1 MNLQISSQAISKGS
15 SIFTWLMYAE
25 LSTNC
30 NPNEARN
37 SATLAYSESVI
48 DGQTFSIDLE
58 KSFTLSKNLSS
69 SWIALINRLRP
80 NSISKLQ
87 DDSMVESRTNFT
99 NRYIN
104 IFPLT
109 LNRTENHD
117 KAANSGSTELHTSKR
132 NTSPSTASHKNQK

>member
-1 MNLQISSQAISKGS
+1 MYYVISDMTCAKHRGWNSRWHRKIAAVLNGVTYPQKHDIPISSQAISKGS

-30 NPNEARN
+30 NTNEARN
-37 SATLAYSESVI
+37 SATIAYSESVI

-87 DDSMVESRTNFT
+87 DDSM
-99 NRYIN
+99 
-104 IFPLT
+104 
-109 LNRTENHD
+109 
-117 KAANSGSTELHTSKR
+117 
-132 NTSPSTASHKNQK
+132 

>member
-1 MNLQISSQAISKGS
+1 MA
-15 SIFTWLMYAE
+15 MYAE
-25 LSTNC
+25 LSITC
-30 NPNEARN
+30 NPNETRN
-37 SATLAYSESVI
+37 SATIAYSESVI
-48 DGQTFSIDLE
+48 DGQAFPIDLE

-87 DDSMVESRTNFT
+87 DDSMVETRTNFT

-104 IFPLT
+104 IFTLT

-117 KAANSGSTELHTSKR
+117 KAANSG
-132 NTSPSTASHKNQK
+132 

>member
-1 MNLQISSQAISKGS
+1 MNLQISSQAIFKGS

-25 LSTNC
+25 LSTTC

-37 SATLAYSESVI
+37 SATIAYSESVI

-58 KSFTLSKNLSS
+58 KSLTPSKNLSS

-104 IFPLT
+104 IFTLT
-109 LNRTENHD
+109 LNRKENHD
-117 KAANSGSTELHTSKR
+117 KAANSG
-132 NTSPSTASHKNQK
+132 